1 MNTPTTTTIPNSN
14 NGSDNDNG
22 EPPLTHTAR
31 YFTMTR
37 TRFYYSRR
45 LRSRVFDYAVT
56 FHGLERAEH
65 EIPQVFQ
72 EIIDVITGNNS
83 TQHVRIVISSPALS
97 YPISMPFST
106 ASAVSAAALL
116 SRIQNVMNSN
126 ESFVLDDGIKLN
138 VFATANTT
146 LAAGSQGLRSGG
158 GIQKR
163 TIIPLKNWGKTK
175 RSIISI
181 KVTDNNCFIAS
192 LEVAKVLVNNT
203 DPGRRKFLCRQ
214 KCQNTL
220 VQTALSEMSSRE
232 SKLVRLRGGGGG
244 GGPFSIAAVKNLRH
258 LYEGYELNVVDGEN
272 MGAFLTRENVD
283 PTGMRKRLN
292 LFYTNGHV
300 DVITSMKAL
309 FNAKYFCFTC
319 LTGHAAEKHLCSKS
333 SCVLCLQPSCKNEGL
348 EKSKSLK
355 CPTCQFRLYTPECF
369 TCHGAFCLL
378 YTYCLLCKTTH
389 RKKTAHKCGSTFCP
403 RCKVWYATEG
413 TAHRCFV
420 QRVKGKQA
428 QGPDDAAD
436 RNDADDAA
444 DRNDANDTAVDD
456 SLDSFIDDD
465 VERLDQEENDSM
477 LAELRAD
484 LSSDRARRDEA
495 MDTDAP
501 VVVAK
506 TAEQKM
512 YAFDIE
518 TDQSTGEHLP
528 VLLIYTSL
536 HLNAAAAE
544 ASSDGVAEN
553 EEIYRYFGYDCID
566 RFCTDIFSKEKSKTD
581 EIFIAHYGSGF
592 DFLPILRW
600 LYEKAHYKPSVIL
613 RGNKVITMTVGRKK
627 FIDSYLFIQLPLA
640 SFPKAFNISELKK
653 GYFPHLLTCPEILS
667 RVGEPGWYY

>member
-1 MNTPTTTTIPNSN
+1 
-14 NGSDNDNG
+14 
-22 EPPLTHTAR
+22 
-31 YFTMTR
+31 
-37 TRFYYSRR
+37 
-45 LRSRVFDYAVT
+45 
-56 FHGLERAEH
+56 
-65 EIPQVFQ
+65 
-72 EIIDVITGNNS
+72 
-83 TQHVRIVISSPALS
+83 
-97 YPISMPFST
+97 
-106 ASAVSAAALL
+106 
-116 SRIQNVMNSN
+116 MNSN

-138 VFATANTT
+138 VFATSNPT
-146 LAAGSQGLRSGG
+146 LAGGNYGLRSGG

-192 LEVAKVLVNNT
+192 LEVAKELVDNT
-203 DPGRRKFLCRQ
+203 APGKRRNLGRQ
-214 KCQNTL
+214 ESQNTL
-220 VQTALSEMSSRE
+220 VRTALSEMSSRE

-244 GGPFSIAAVKNLRH
+244 GGPFNVADVKNLKH
-258 LYEGYELNVVDGEN
+258 LYEDYELNVVDGEN

-413 TAHRCFV
+413 AAHRCFV

-444 DRNDANDTAVDD
+444 DRNDGADDPAVDD

-465 VERLDQEENDSM
+465 VEGLDQEENDSM

-536 HLNAAAAE
+536 HLPQQYQTTLRRMKKFIGTLVMIALIVFAPTFFQKKNPKPTRYLSPITAR
-544 ASSDGVAEN
+544 GL
-553 EEIYRYFGYDCID
+553 IFYRYFAGYMKKHITN
-566 RFCTDIFSKEKSKTD
+566 RRLF
-581 EIFIAHYGSGF
+581 YGVT
-592 DFLPILRW
+592 R
-600 LYEKAHYKPSVIL
+600 
-613 RGNKVITMTVGRKK
+613 
-627 FIDSYLFIQLPLA
+627 
-640 SFPKAFNISELKK
+640 
-653 GYFPHLLTCPEILS
+653 LS
-667 RVGEPGWYY
+667 Q